1 MKRIRFA
8 LILLLLSIVG
18 ASCGMK
24 DRRVEKIQNQYP
36 GWDEAT
42 VQTVAARKVTTGMS
56 KPMVMTALG
65 NPDSINPEGDE
76 EKWTYGVNR
85 ERDMGAIVRR
95 PVFWVYFKGEKVAR
109 TEGNWKKLGY
119 TFYGW

>member
-1 MKRIRFA
+1 MKKMQFA
-8 LILLLLSIVG
+8 LILLLFGIVAG
-18 ASCGMK
+18 SCGLK
-24 DRRVEKIQNQYP
+24 DRRVEKIQHQYP